1 MPDGIFAKTEAE
13 VALDLVKGYLEFA
26 EAKEREKYMK
36 ADAYFELFQRAYEI
50 VRQTP
55 QGAGKKTGF

>member
-13 VALDLVKGYLEFA
+13 VALDLVKSYLEFA
-26 EAKEREKYMK
+26 EAKEREKYKK